1 MASSPHPR
9 ARGQIKR
16 VPVPARDPAPGPAS
30 ISTTILSSP
39 AVIQPTPSSTPPSTQ
54 APLAVRGQ
62 HRPRGPI
69 PLVSTNSHQPIPTHF
84 SHRHEYN
91 HHSQIPTQY
100 SLHTIGMD
108 PESQNRHYMLPPQM
122 EEDIKAAVLASISST
137 DYPMRMQ
144 KRKTVVHRKNIRWTS
159 LSICIALIIGE
170 IPVSVLYGVQ
180 PSSIF
185 AYTLGTLLA
194 LWNGWRLFRMR
205 QKFGNE
211 RISGWHIGLE
221 VVSLSALIATTVVV
235 PIWAMSQ
242 ANNQVGGSWRS
253 VQYFWHGLAI
263 AFLLFI
269 CLILHFVLLIMTAVE
284 KWTKPAYLQLAVPT
298 DAQYQ
303 QPPPIIVQY
312 CPNCHS
318 HEPRL
323 GEDEN
328 SYLASIGDSQPQGVA
343 PVNLTKQNE
352 AMEKDSL
359 KEHEFYGLTGGVRT

>member
-1 MASSPHPR
+1 
-9 ARGQIKR
+9 
-16 VPVPARDPAPGPAS
+16 
-30 ISTTILSSP
+30 
-39 AVIQPTPSSTPPSTQ
+39 
-54 APLAVRGQ
+54 
-62 HRPRGPI
+62 
-69 PLVSTNSHQPIPTHF
+69 
-84 SHRHEYN
+84 
-91 HHSQIPTQY
+91 
-100 SLHTIGMD
+100 MD

-122 EEDIKAAVLASISST
+122 EEDIKAAVLASMAST

-159 LSICIALIIGE
+159 LSICIILIIGE

-205 QKFGNE
+205 QKFDNE

-235 PIWAMSQ
+235 PIWAVSQ
-242 ANNQVGGSWRS
+242 ANNQQSLFS
-253 VQYFWHGLAI
+253 FSFAS
-263 AFLLFI
+263 LLMI
-269 CLILHFVLLIMTAVE
+269 LTILLSILHFVLLIMTAVE

-298 DAQYQ
+298 DAQHQ

-312 CPNCHS
+312 CPNCHN

-328 SYLASIGDSQPQGVA
+328 PYLASIGDSQPQGVA

-352 AMEKDSL
+352 AMEKGSL
-359 KEHEFYGLTGGVRT
+359 NEHEFYGLTGGVRT